1 MTSLTINVYRG
12 NLIESRHKAIC
23 SIKNSRGKLILST
36 KNEKDL
42 IYPRSAIKI
51 FQALPLLKSKSFD
64 KMNLNQKNIAIAC
77 SSHSAEKRHI
87 VVLKNWLNKLKIK
100 ANTLECGIHAPL
112 DNKAAE
118 NLLFDKKKPN
128 QLHNNCSGKHLGMI
142 SGCISENISYKN
154 YINFNHPYQKKIR
167 TILEYFMN
175 AKINKNSFAVDGC
188 GAPQYAFQMGD
199 LSNSMINLL
208 LEKNKK
214 SINGVAVN
222 RALKAINKYPELI
235 AGSNRFDTDVI
246 KYTEGRIF
254 CKGGAEGVLL
264 FCDLKNKIGGVIK
277 IIDGNER
284 ARASISMKIFLKLN
298 LLSKKEKQFLS
309 SWSETKI
316 LNHAKK
322 KIGSIQAE
330 IK

>member
-118 NLLFDKKKPN
+118 NLLFDKN
-128 QLHNNCSGKHLGMI
+128 EFQQMI
-142 SGCISENISYKN
+142 
-154 YINFNHPYQKKIR
+154 KKI
-167 TILEYFMN
+167 E
-175 AKINKNSFAVDGC
+175 
-188 GAPQYAFQMGD
+188 
-199 LSNSMINLL
+199 LL
-208 LEKNKK
+208 L
-214 SINGVAVN
+214 
-222 RALKAINKYPELI
+222 
-235 AGSNRFDTDVI
+235 
-246 KYTEGRIF
+246 
-254 CKGGAEGVLL
+254 
-264 FCDLKNKIGGVIK
+264 
-277 IIDGNER
+277 
-284 ARASISMKIFLKLN
+284 
-298 LLSKKEKQFLS
+298 
-309 SWSETKI
+309 
-316 LNHAKK
+316 
-322 KIGSIQAE
+322 
-330 IK
+330 